1 MFPTSQRKPQIS
13 ILYMSSRRI
22 SRNGISISLNTT
34 YTNINGHE
42 KISCTLN
49 KNSVNLKKQINM
61 LDDGISNF
69 KTKKNDYFQKIKDE
83 HQKTLQRTN
92 SQYLDLKNLFEN
104 IRLEENDKKIR
115 EKKEELRKIKK
126 INKNIDLNQT
136 NLNDTFMLSEQNR
149 IKKDYNT
156 RKTEIK
162 NNYNFQEPQLRH
174 SEINKQKKQTYIK
187 NIKRLN
193 TYSNNPNFKN
203 VVNNFKLNKFLK

>member
-1 MFPTSQRKPQIS
+1 MFPIFQRKPQIS

-49 KNSVNLKKQINM
+49 KNSINLKKQINM

-104 IRLEENDKKIR
+104 IRIEENDKKIR

>member
-1 MFPTSQRKPQIS
+1 MFPTSQRKSQIS

-49 KNSVNLKKQINM
+49 KNSINLKKQINM

-104 IRLEENDKKIR
+104 IRIEENDKKIR

-174 SEINKQKKQTYIK
+174 SEINKQKKQNYIK

>member
-1 MFPTSQRKPQIS
+1 MFPIFQRKPQIS
-13 ILYMSSRRI
+13 ILCMTSRRI
-22 SRNGISISLNTT
+22 TRNGVSISLNTT

-42 KISCTLN
+42 NMFCTLN
-49 KNSVNLKKQINM
+49 NENINLKKQINI

-69 KTKKNDYFQKIKDE
+69 KTKKNDYFQKIQNE
-83 HQKTLQRTN
+83 HQNNLQRTN

-104 IRLEENDKKIR
+104 IKIEENDKKIE

-136 NLNDTFMLSEQNR
+136 NLNDTFMLNEQNR
-149 IKKDYNT
+149 IENDYNT

-162 NNYNFQEPQLRH
+162 NNYNFKEPQLRH
-174 SEINKQKKQTYIK
+174 SEINEQKKQNYIK

-193 TYSNNPNFKN
+193 TFSNNPNFKK
-203 VVNNFKLNKFLK
+203 VVNNFKLNNILK

>member
-1 MFPTSQRKPQIS
+1 M
-13 ILYMSSRRI
+13 
-22 SRNGISISLNTT
+22 
-34 YTNINGHE
+34 
-42 KISCTLN
+42 
-49 KNSVNLKKQINM
+49 
-61 LDDGISNF
+61 
-69 KTKKNDYFQKIKDE
+69 
-83 HQKTLQRTN
+83 QRTN

-104 IRLEENDKKIR
+104 IRIEENDKKIR

-149 IKKDYNT
+149 IKKEYNS

-162 NNYNFQEPQLRH
+162 NNYNFQEPELRN
-174 SEINKQKKQTYIK
+174 SEINKQKKQNYIK

>member
-1 MFPTSQRKPQIS
+1 M
-13 ILYMSSRRI
+13 
-22 SRNGISISLNTT
+22 
-34 YTNINGHE
+34 
-42 KISCTLN
+42 
-49 KNSVNLKKQINM
+49 
-61 LDDGISNF
+61 
-69 KTKKNDYFQKIKDE
+69 
-83 HQKTLQRTN
+83 
-92 SQYLDLKNLFEN
+92 
-104 IRLEENDKKIR
+104 
-115 EKKEELRKIKK
+115 
-126 INKNIDLNQT
+126 NQA

-149 IKKDYNT
+149 ITNDYNT